1 MPTSCKVN
9 VHNFLQK
16 FKQRPCVLY
25 AWPKQGDCLS
35 QESYVV
41 LDSLI
46 SSAPCCSEA
55 GFLKSQMEDQLQCGS
70 PTYPIA
76 LYWPPAQQSTEQKIL
91 SAQKPVLFSKP
102 NCTNSIILRR
112 TLLSALLTIQA
123 LLFQRSA
130 RSTKPKV
137 AGATSGLRLGCVT
150 PCTQAQQSRNSLQQ
164 RLSALKLMHPPEV
177 QLFGWTLLLP
187 CQIASLQTSK
197 HDV

>member
-1 MPTSCKVN
+1 MTGNPAEQYYIVCSRRGAKPEATRRYIQCPPAARLTS
-9 VHNFLQK
+9 FLQK

-46 SSAPCCSEA
+46 SSAPCFLEA

-91 SAQKPVLFSKP
+91 SYKPYCS
-102 NCTNSIILRR
+102 
-112 TLLSALLTIQA
+112 SALLV
-123 LLFQRSA
+123 R
-130 RSTKPKV
+130 
-137 AGATSGLRLGCVT
+137 
-150 PCTQAQQSRNSLQQ
+150 QSQ
-164 RLSALKLMHPPEV
+164 RLLEQPQVCALAV
-177 QLFGWTLLLP
+177 
-187 CQIASLQTSK
+187 
-197 HDV
+197 